1 LHTILGLIKIFFKAL
16 DQNSAGFMYLRNKFP
31 RKIDAYI
38 REGVFFAPQMRE
50 LIQDVNFKGQLNA
63 VGKTA
68 WIF

>member
-1 LHTILGLIKIFFKAL
+1 
-16 DQNSAGFMYLRNKFP
+16 MYLRNKFP